1 MVTTIT
7 AFTEQELK
15 RRITDSLKSPHM
27 RLLAQGV
34 RKTVYRETHWA
45 KFEVTKKE
53 TNNEN

>member
-7 AFTEQELK
+7 AFSEKELEK
-15 RRITDSLKSPHM
+15 RITDSLKSPHM

-34 RKTVYRETHWA
+34 RKTHYRETHWA

-53 TNNEN
+53 TNK

>member
-7 AFTEQELK
+7 AFTDKELEK
-15 RRITDSLKSPHM
+15 RITDSLKNPHM
-27 RLLAQGV
+27 RLLAKGV

-53 TNNEN
+53 TAK